1 MHTANEQA
9 PVILYFG
16 NDWFAENRTSSHQIA
31 RRLARHYRVYY
42 VECPGLRAPKGSG
55 RDLKKI
61 WGKLVRFLRGVRP
74 VEEWLKVCTLLQV
87 PLHRFALVRRL
98 NQLLIL
104 WTLRWLMM
112 REGIR
117 DPITWFMIP
126 HLSPVVGRLGERLSV
141 YYCIDDYAALPDVN
155 EAAVRAMDE
164 EMTRKADL
172 VFVASDTLL
181 GAKRR
186 LNPSTYVSPHGVDF
200 DHFARAQDGRLE
212 PPPEVAQLPRP
223 VVGFFG
229 LIERWIDL
237 DLVRY
242 LAEQRPHWA
251 FVMIGRVAVPD
262 GEVPRREN
270 IHYLGKR
277 PYDLLPAY
285 GKQFDAAIIPYRLTQ
300 QVLHA
305 NPIKLREYL
314 AMGKPVVSVSTPE
327 IDKYADLV
335 EISHSRE
342 QFLANLDAVVAR
354 PASPEEVRKRMGR
367 VAHESWEGRLRQVLE
382 TIHRRLGAATSL
394 AGCRP
399 GTPSARG
406 PPGRQ
411 GPVRDPS
418 TRPAVQV
425 SGQACGDCA
434 DIQTT

>member
-1 MHTANEQA
+1 MPTGNELA

-31 RRLARHYRVYY
+31 RWLAKRYRVYY
-42 VECPGLRAPKGSG
+42 VECPGLRAPKRSG

-61 WGKLVRFLRGVRP
+61 LSKLVRFLRGVQQ
-74 VEEWLKVCTLLQV
+74 VEDGVKVRTLLQV

-98 NQLLIL
+98 NHLLIT

-117 DPITWFMIP
+117 DPITWFMVP
-126 HLSPVVGRLGERLSV
+126 HLSRVIRRLGERLSL
-141 YYCIDDYAALPDVN
+141 YYCIDDYAALPDVD
-155 EAAVRAMDE
+155 ETTVRAMDE

-181 GAKRR
+181 EAKRR

-200 DHFARAQDGRLE
+200 DHFARAQNERLE
-212 PPPEVAQLPRP
+212 APLDTAGLARP

-237 DLVRY
+237 DLVHY
-242 LAEQRPHWA
+242 LAEQRPHWT
-251 FVMIGRVAVPD
+251 FVLIGRVAVPD
-262 GEVPRREN
+262 GEVPRRDN

-277 PYDLLPAY
+277 PYELLPAY
-285 GKQFDAAIIPYRLTQ
+285 GNQFDAAIIPYRLTQ

-327 IDKYADLV
+327 IDKYADVV
-335 EISHSRE
+335 EIGHSKDE
-342 QFLANLDAVVAR
+342 FLAKLDAVLAR
-354 PASPEEVRKRMGR
+354 SVSPEESRKRMDR
-367 VAHESWEGRLRQVLE
+367 VADESWEGRMGQVFE
-382 TIHRRLGAATSL
+382 TIKGRLAAAPSL
-394 AGCRP
+394 LARP
-399 GTPSARG
+399 LGHSAC
-406 PPGRQ
+406 PE
-411 GPVRDPS
+411 
-418 TRPAVQV
+418 TA
-425 SGQACGDCA
+425 
-434 DIQTT
+434 